1 MACKTRLKANEPK
14 KNRRSGGTDWGKLRG
29 MSAAS
34 IRKGIASDPDARATD
49 ESFWKSA
56 KVVLPAR

>member
-1 MACKTRLKANEPK
+1 MVVKTRLKANESK

-29 MSAAS
+29 ISAAS
-34 IRKGIASDPDARATD
+34 ISKGIASDPDAHATD
-49 ESFWKSA
+49 ENFWKSA